1 MGWVP
6 TVRKRELVSI
16 GEDQSGPPVLSGD
29 IQGAGQEE
37 LTELDFDGIQM
48 R

>member
-1 MGWVP
+1 
-6 TVRKRELVSI
+6 VSI
-16 GEDQSGPPVLSGD
+16 GGHQAEPPVLSGD
-29 IQGAGQEE
+29 IQGAGQQE